1 MPPAHTQKRKG
12 KREREKGD
20 VSRCVRQR
28 GEGGAGRRRGGMAN
42 NDERRTL
49 EQCVEL
55 LGTGGDEDGL
65 LTLDR
70 VVLRRRESHRQDLP
84 KRREKER
91 KTAVNN

>member
-1 MPPAHTQKRKG
+1 
-12 KREREKGD
+12 
-20 VSRCVRQR
+20 
-28 GEGGAGRRRGGMAN
+28 MAN

-91 KTAVNN
+91 GGGGGGGGE